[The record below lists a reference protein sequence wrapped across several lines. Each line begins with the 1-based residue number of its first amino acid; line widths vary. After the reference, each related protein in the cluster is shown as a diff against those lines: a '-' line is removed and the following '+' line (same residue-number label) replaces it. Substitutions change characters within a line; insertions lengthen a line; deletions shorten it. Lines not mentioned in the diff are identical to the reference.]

1 MKARNLKLEE
11 RARLLRSK
19 GTSLRETAQQCKRSE
34 GWVRLAQKRGRIEA
48 AEAPEAEPES
58 VERGGGPTSPPVVEP
73 DVTVDAED
81 GPSLDQVT
89 AMIRTA
95 RRSAANAERDG
106 NHGAAQKYMRDATAL
121 LVVKA
126 RLERAQAGQDDAVSI
141 PRAELAAAQEAVRER
156 LQRLAARPLT
166 CEQCGRE
173 LRMAI
178 ARKDKD

>member
-1 MKARNLKLEE
+1 MKTRNLKLEE
-11 RARLLRSK
+11 RARRLRAA
-19 GTSLRETAQQCKRSE
+19 GTSLRETAQQCNRSE
-34 GWVRLAQKRGRIEA
+34 GWVRLAQKRGRVEA
-48 AEAPEAEPES
+48 AEVAPPEPGPAEAAVGAEPE
-58 VERGGGPTSPPVVEP
+58 
-73 DVTVDAED
+73 VTVDAED

-95 RRSAANAERDG
+95 RRSAAAAERDG

-141 PRAELAAAQEAVRER
+141 PRAQLAAAQDSVRDR

-166 CEQCGRE
+166 CAQCGRE

-178 ARKDKD
+178 AQRDGG